1 MKIRYCVSL
10 LLLCAATIFSKSTTV
25 KAEDKYYKFLEKYF
39 TIEEKYKS
47 KWGQQDGFTYL
58 CEKKD
63 NTVTI
68 VGIPMDK
75 KKVVVPAK
83 INGKKVVKISIMPAF
98 DWAANEEYRNEF
110 YGEHEDNPVPKV
122 EYLSIPKTVKVIN
135 IYAGIGLTE
144 GYCGELQS
152 YLVHLKKFNVA
163 SANKW
168 YRSYKGMLYTKNG
181 KKLLLV
187 PRKYIEKTVKLKK

>member
-1 MKIRYCVSL
+1 MI
-10 LLLCAATIFSKSTTV
+10 LLCIVTIFSKSTTV
-25 KAEDKYYKFLEKYF
+25 KAEDKYYKCLEKYF

-98 DWAANEEYRNEF
+98 DWAANEE
-110 YGEHEDNPVPKV
+110 
-122 EYLSIPKTVKVIN
+122 
-135 IYAGIGLTE
+135 
-144 GYCGELQS
+144 
-152 YLVHLKKFNVA
+152 
-163 SANKW
+163 
-168 YRSYKGMLYTKNG
+168 
-181 KKLLLV
+181 
-187 PRKYIEKTVKLKK
+187 